1 MNQTISQQRVLHDY
15 AGPHKELLL
24 NAQMPRRNLHASKLQ
39 QAIDWLGKRYVCHPV
54 NRVRKLEKPLPEV
67 FTWKPRVL
75 RKVK

>member
-1 MNQTISQQRVLHDY
+1 MNQTIAQQRVLHDY
-15 AGPHKELLL
+15 ALPEKQMLL

-54 NRVRKLEKPLPEV
+54 NRVKKLTEPLPEV
-67 FTWKPRVL
+67 WEWKPRVL